1 MRDDFSKFY
10 AVTDEKF
17 KSEDFN
23 NNVKKDNQLQTKGI
37 EVGHIFYFGDKYSKP
52 MNCSVDS
59 KDGKKIFVKMGS
71 YGIGVSRLVAAIIEA
86 KFSNEKMKWPR
97 EVSPFDVVIIPVINK
112 NDNSNVQKAKI
123 LYKSLIEKGIDVLF
137 DDIDENISKK
147 IVNSVS
153 LKEFDKIIE
162 IGPGKGALTKYL
174 FEFSDKLILIEYDTE
189 SVDFIKSSYKKHNP
203 NIIKQ
208 DFLKYNL
215 KDVLSQTS
223 KNLIIGNFPYNI
235 SSQIIFK
242 ILENYLLVGNLIGM
256 FQKEVAERIISKPNS
271 KEYGIVS
278 VRTQLLYDV
287 KILFDVSPNVFF
299 PKPRVNSSVI
309 SMTRKKDININFDL
323 KLFDR
328 LVKLSFQQR
337 RKKIKNSLKKLDI
350 KENILEDS
358 IFDLSPEQLSVNDF
372 IRLTQKISNETI

>member
-1 MRDDFSKFY
+1 MI
-10 AVTDEKF
+10 E
-17 KSEDFN
+17 
-23 NNVKKDNQLQTKGI
+23 NV
-37 EVGHIFYFGDKYSKP
+37 SP
-52 MNCSVDS
+52 
-59 KDGKKIFVKMGS
+59 KKILGQHF
-71 YGIGVSRLVAAIIEA
+71 L
-86 KFSNEKMKWPR
+86 
-97 EVSPFDVVIIPVINK
+97 
-112 NDNSNVQKAKI
+112 
-123 LYKSLIEKGIDVLF
+123 
-137 DDIDENISKK
+137 IDENISKK

-153 LKEFDKIIE
+153 LNDFDKIIE

-174 FEFSDKLILIEYDTE
+174 FEFNDKLMLIEYDTE
-189 SVDFIKSSYKKHNP
+189 SVNFIKNSFKKYNP
-203 NIIKQ
+203 KIVNE
-208 DFLKYNL
+208 DFLKYDL
-215 KDVLSQTS
+215 KDALSRSS

-242 ILENYLLVGNLIGM
+242 VLDNHSLVNKLVGM

-271 KEYGIVS
+271 KQYGIIS

-309 SMTRKKDININFDL
+309 SMTRKKNININFDL

-358 IFDLSPEQLSVNDF
+358 IFGLRPEQLSVNDF

>member
-1 MRDDFSKFY
+1 M
-10 AVTDEKF
+10 
-17 KSEDFN
+17 
-23 NNVKKDNQLQTKGI
+23 I
-37 EVGHIFYFGDKYSKP
+37 E
-52 MNCSVDS
+52 N
-59 KDGKKIFVKMGS
+59 
-71 YGIGVSRLVAAIIEA
+71 
-86 KFSNEKMKWPR
+86 
-97 EVSPFDVVIIPVINK
+97 VSPKKFLG
-112 NDNSNVQKAKI
+112 QHF
-123 LYKSLIEKGIDVLF
+123 L
-137 DDIDENISKK
+137 IDENISKK
-147 IVNSVS
+147 IVNSFS
-153 LKEFDKIIE
+153 LNEFDKIVE

-174 FEFSDKLILIEYDTE
+174 FEFSDKLILIEYDSE
-189 SVDFIKSSYKKHNP
+189 AVEFIKSSFKKHNP

-215 KDVLSQTS
+215 EDVLSQTS

-242 ILENYLLVGNLIGM
+242 ILENYLLVDNLIGM

-271 KEYGIVS
+271 KEYGIIS
-278 VRTQLLYDV
+278 VKTQLLYDV

-309 SMTRKKDININFDL
+309 SMSRKKNIKINFDL
-323 KLFDR
+323 KLFDK

-358 IFDLSPEQLSVNDF
+358 IFGLRPEQLSVNDF

>member
-1 MRDDFSKFY
+1 M
-10 AVTDEKF
+10 
-17 KSEDFN
+17 
-23 NNVKKDNQLQTKGI
+23 I
-37 EVGHIFYFGDKYSKP
+37 E
-52 MNCSVDS
+52 N
-59 KDGKKIFVKMGS
+59 
-71 YGIGVSRLVAAIIEA
+71 
-86 KFSNEKMKWPR
+86 
-97 EVSPFDVVIIPVINK
+97 VSPKKFLG
-112 NDNSNVQKAKI
+112 QHF
-123 LYKSLIEKGIDVLF
+123 L
-137 DDIDENISKK
+137 IDENISKK
-147 IVNSVS
+147 IVNAVN
-153 LKEFDKIIE
+153 LKEFDKIVE
-162 IGPGKGALTKYL
+162 IGPGKGALSKYL
-174 FEFSDKLILIEYDTE
+174 FDFSDKLILIEYDTE
-189 SVDFIKSSYKKHNP
+189 SVEFIKSSFKKHNP
-203 NIIKQ
+203 NIIKK

-215 KDVLSQTS
+215 KDVLTQTS

-271 KEYGIVS
+271 KEYGIIS
-278 VRTQLLYDV
+278 VKTQLLYDV

-309 SMTRKKDININFDL
+309 SLTRKKNIKINFDL
-323 KLFDR
+323 KLFDK

-358 IFDLSPEQLSVNDF
+358 IFGLRPEQLSVNDF

>member
-1 MRDDFSKFY
+1 M
-10 AVTDEKF
+10 
-17 KSEDFN
+17 
-23 NNVKKDNQLQTKGI
+23 I
-37 EVGHIFYFGDKYSKP
+37 E
-52 MNCSVDS
+52 N
-59 KDGKKIFVKMGS
+59 
-71 YGIGVSRLVAAIIEA
+71 
-86 KFSNEKMKWPR
+86 
-97 EVSPFDVVIIPVINK
+97 VSPKKFLG
-112 NDNSNVQKAKI
+112 QHF
-123 LYKSLIEKGIDVLF
+123 L
-137 DDIDENISKK
+137 IDENISKK
-147 IVNSVS
+147 IVDAVN
-153 LKEFDKIIE
+153 LKEFDKIVE
-162 IGPGKGALTKYL
+162 IGPGKGALSKYL
-174 FEFSDKLILIEYDTE
+174 FDFSDKLILIEYDTE
-189 SVDFIKSSYKKHNP
+189 SVEFIKSSFKKHNP
-203 NIIKQ
+203 NIVKK

-215 KDVLSQTS
+215 KDVLTQTS

-271 KEYGIVS
+271 KEYGIIS
-278 VRTQLLYDV
+278 VKTQLLYDV

-309 SMTRKKDININFDL
+309 SLTRKKNININFDL

-358 IFDLSPEQLSVNDF
+358 IFGLRPEQLSVNDF

>member
-1 MRDDFSKFY
+1 MIEDVNPKKFLGQH
-10 AVTDEKF
+10 F
-17 KSEDFN
+17 
-23 NNVKKDNQLQTKGI
+23 
-37 EVGHIFYFGDKYSKP
+37 
-52 MNCSVDS
+52 
-59 KDGKKIFVKMGS
+59 
-71 YGIGVSRLVAAIIEA
+71 
-86 KFSNEKMKWPR
+86 
-97 EVSPFDVVIIPVINK
+97 
-112 NDNSNVQKAKI
+112 
-123 LYKSLIEKGIDVLF
+123 LIDQ
-137 DDIDENISKK
+137 NISKK
-147 IVNSVS
+147 IVSSVS
-153 LKEFDKIIE
+153 LEEFDKIVE

-174 FEFSDKLILIEYDTE
+174 LEFSDKLILIEYDAE
-189 SVDFIKSSYKKHNP
+189 SVEFIESSFKKHNP

-215 KDVLSQTS
+215 KAVLSKTS

-271 KEYGIVS
+271 KEYGIIS
-278 VRTQLLYDV
+278 VKTQLLYDV

-309 SMTRKKDININFDL
+309 LMTRKKNININFDL

-358 IFDLSPEQLSVNDF
+358 IFGLRPEQLSVNEF

>member
-1 MRDDFSKFY
+1 M
-10 AVTDEKF
+10 
-17 KSEDFN
+17 
-23 NNVKKDNQLQTKGI
+23 I
-37 EVGHIFYFGDKYSKP
+37 E
-52 MNCSVDS
+52 N
-59 KDGKKIFVKMGS
+59 
-71 YGIGVSRLVAAIIEA
+71 
-86 KFSNEKMKWPR
+86 
-97 EVSPFDVVIIPVINK
+97 VSPKKFLG
-112 NDNSNVQKAKI
+112 QHF
-123 LYKSLIEKGIDVLF
+123 L
-137 DDIDENISKK
+137 IDENISKK
-147 IVNSVS
+147 IVEAVN
-153 LKEFDKIIE
+153 LKEFDKIVE

-189 SVDFIKSSYKKHNP
+189 SVEFIKSSFKKHNP
-203 NIIKQ
+203 NIVKK

-215 KDVLSQTS
+215 KDVLTQTS

-271 KEYGIVS
+271 KEYGIIS

-299 PKPRVNSSVI
+299 PKPRVNSSLI
-309 SMTRKKDININFDL
+309 SMTRKKNININFDL

-358 IFDLSPEQLSVNDF
+358 IFGLRPEQLSVNDF

>member
-1 MRDDFSKFY
+1 M
-10 AVTDEKF
+10 
-17 KSEDFN
+17 
-23 NNVKKDNQLQTKGI
+23 I
-37 EVGHIFYFGDKYSKP
+37 E
-52 MNCSVDS
+52 N
-59 KDGKKIFVKMGS
+59 
-71 YGIGVSRLVAAIIEA
+71 
-86 KFSNEKMKWPR
+86 
-97 EVSPFDVVIIPVINK
+97 VSPKKFLG
-112 NDNSNVQKAKI
+112 QHF
-123 LYKSLIEKGIDVLF
+123 L
-137 DDIDENISKK
+137 IDENISKK
-147 IVNSVS
+147 IVNSFS
-153 LKEFDKIIE
+153 LKEFDKIVE

-174 FEFSDKLILIEYDTE
+174 FEFSNKLILIEYDTE
-189 SVDFIKSSYKKHNP
+189 SVEYIKSSFKIHNP

-242 ILENYLLVGNLIGM
+242 ILENYLLVDNLVGM

-271 KEYGIVS
+271 KEYGIIS
-278 VRTQLLYDV
+278 VKTQLLYDV

-309 SMTRKKDININFDL
+309 SMTKKKNVNINFDVE
-323 KLFDR
+323 LFDR

-337 RKKIKNSLKKLDI
+337 RKKIKNSLKKLDL

-358 IFDLSPEQLSVNDF
+358 IFGLRPEQLSVNDF
-372 IRLTQKISNETI
+372 IKLTQKISNETI